1 MTSSGRF
8 RRYRYDLDQQRE
20 VRVPMFSPELARTFQ
35 SDRER
40 EIREHVRV
48 KGLLRAAK
56 VHDEHVAARRTAP
69 TQAPWPS
76 TDRAASANPG
86 TR

>member
-1 MTSSGRF
+1 
-8 RRYRYDLDQQRE
+8 
-20 VRVPMFSPELARTFQ
+20 MFTPELARTFQ

-48 KGLLRAAK
+48 RGLVRAAK
-56 VHDEHVAARRTAP
+56 AHEEHVAARRTAP
-69 TQAPWPS
+69 TLAAWPAA
-76 TDRAASANPG
+76 DRTASANGG